1 MNENIVNGE
10 VIPPESVLI
19 AEIKRLEVDPFYRDI
34 RQQVEMKIPGLT
46 PGVLYT
52 LKKICGKDFWDEFV
66 TAEKINAGTYV
77 SLLVAAKQLPL
88 TPEGTNTENSCLY
101 QRI

>member
-34 RQQVEMKIPGLT
+34 RQQVEIKIPGLAL
-46 PGVLYT
+46 GVPCT
-52 LKKICGKDFWDEFV
+52 LKKICGKDFWNTLEGGEKNDAGKYMALLV
-66 TAEKINAGTYV
+66 TAEE
-77 SLLVAAKQLPL
+77 LPL
-88 TPEGTNTENSCLY
+88 TPEGTDGKNSCLY